1 MKKIHPKR
9 IAAGCGA
16 LALIGIVLYYY
27 FGFNGNPFAPSL
39 YQPKIEA
46 YIEKNYPNGSYQ
58 VSYDF
63 YEFNSDSYYYT
74 ITDPNSEDG
83 SFQAYYDHGEIYDT
97 YADVVNLNHT
107 LDRLANGFAQAVNPF
122 ITPYLN
128 QNVTP
133 AKTKNDL
140 YKETGWGSVSTGD
153 KSTLYIDMA
162 FDVKNMPVTTR
173 ISLHLNSD
181 EQESFRRT
189 QQIAT
194 ILKENGYRI
203 DLYFFNCNKIDGNH
217 SEFRYAVYKAIP
229 TETLLAAQSLE
240 ELKPYREK

>member
-63 YEFNSDSYYYT
+63 YEFNIDSYYYT

-107 LDRLANGFAQAVNPF
+107 LDRLANGFAQAVKPF
-122 ITPYLN
+122 ITPYLD

-133 AKTKNDL
+133 DKTKNDL
-140 YKETGWGSVSTGD
+140 YKE
-153 KSTLYIDMA
+153 
-162 FDVKNMPVTTR
+162 KN
-173 ISLHLNSD
+173 LNKKY
-181 EQESFRRT
+181 T
-189 QQIAT
+189 QR
-194 ILKENGYRI
+194 K
-203 DLYFFNCNKIDGNH
+203 NCIKL
-217 SEFRYAVYKAIP
+217 
-229 TETLLAAQSLE
+229 TLLFLS
-240 ELKPYREK
+240 KKNRI